1 MSSNKSGKKDKLD
14 RLRKEAEEDKS
25 LPLRGG
31 STNLVFGAGN
41 PDAQILFIGEGPG
54 RWEDIKGEPFV
65 GNAGA
70 FLNQLLQSI
79 ELPREDV
86 YITNVVMYRPPQ
98 NRDPLPEEIGA
109 FGKYLDGI
117 IDIIQPKVICTLG
130 RFSMA
135 KFIPGVYI
143 SSVHGKPRRMKWKDR
158 EVIIVPMYHP
168 AAGLRNS
175 MIKEKIKDDFAKLPE
190 IIKNSDKIENE
201 NTEQGDDGED
211 ESTEQL
217 NLL

>member
-41 PDAQILFIGEGPG
+41 PDTQILFIGEGPG

-79 ELPREDV
+79 NLPREDV

-98 NRDPLPEEIGA
+98 NRDPLPEEIRA
-109 FGKYLDGI
+109 FEKYLDGI

-143 SSVHGKPRRMKWKDR
+143 SSVHGKPRRIKWKDR
-158 EVIIVPMYHP
+158 DVIVVPMYHP
-168 AAGLRNS
+168 AAGLRNP
-175 MIKEKIKDDFAKLPE
+175 MIKEKLKDDFAKLPG
-190 IIKNSDKIENE
+190 IIENSDKIGDE
-201 NTEQGDDGED
+201 NTKQED
-211 ESTEQL
+211 NGKDKDSEQL